1 MRDGATGL
9 LVRRGDPDSIAAA
22 IVRLAHD
29 GELRRRLVESAGSEV
44 RQYSWDR
51 VTGRIL
57 GVYESVLDGGAAD
70 SGKRGDPVLE
80 TEWSEEGVKLD
91 VI

>member
-1 MRDGATGL
+1 
-9 LVRRGDPDSIAAA
+9 
-22 IVRLAHD
+22 
-29 GELRRRLVESAGSEV
+29 RRRLVESAESEV

-57 GVYESVLDGGAAD
+57 GVYESVLDGGAAE
-70 SGKRGDPVLE
+70 SGKRGEPVLE